1 MFEVDESS
9 AVWPIARA
17 GGDIVPKD
25 QEVVARATHMLVT
38 IRGVPDGCVL
48 CTLWAFNNIHLVD
61 TLEGYTLDVAGVLN
75 NDKLFILH
83 ISLSFELV

>member
-1 MFEVDESS
+1 
-9 AVWPIARA
+9 
-17 GGDIVPKD
+17 
-25 QEVVARATHMLVT
+25 MLVT